1 MPIKLDTLHQGDC
14 LAGMRGMEEGSVDLA
29 FADPP
34 FNIGYDYDV
43 YDDRRGGDDYLNW
56 CREWTREVV
65 RVLKP
70 AGTFWLA
77 IGDEFAAEL
86 KVMLTREHGM
96 TCRNWVVWYYTFGVN
111 CKAKFSRS
119 HAHLFYFVKDAKHY
133 TFNDGA
139 IRVPSARQL
148 VYGDAR
154 ANPNGRLPD
163 DTWILRPQDLA
174 EGFGPEEDTWYF
186 PRVCG
191 TFKERAGWHG
201 CQMPEQLLGRI
212 VRSTSNEGDVVLD
225 PFGGSGTTLTVA
237 KKLKRQFLGFEL
249 SEEYAAR
256 INKRLAAARPGDPL
270 EGAAEPLVSAPST
283 ADGVRLD
290 EKGDRQRAA
299 SRRKKQPQLPG
310 I

>member
-1 MPIKLDTLHQGDC
+1 MPIELDTLHQGDC

-43 YDDRRGGDDYLNW
+43 YDDRRGGDEYLDW

-111 CKAKFSRS
+111 CKYKFSRS
-119 HAHLFYFVKDAKHY
+119 HAHLFYFVKDAEHY

-154 ANPNGRLPD
+154 ANPKGRLPD

-174 EGFGPEEDTWYF
+174 EGFGADEDTWYF

-212 VRSTSNEGDVVLD
+212 IRSTSNEGDVVLD

-249 SEEYAAR
+249 SDEYAAR

-299 SRRKKQPQLPG
+299 RRRKKQPQLPG
-310 I
+310 L

>member
-1 MPIKLDTLHQGDC
+1 MPIELDTLHQGDC
-14 LAGMRGMEEGSVDLA
+14 LAGMRGMEDGSVDLA

-43 YDDRRGGDDYLNW
+43 YDDRRGGDEYLDW

-111 CKAKFSRS
+111 CKYKFSRS
-119 HAHLFYFVKDAKHY
+119 HAHLFYFVKDAEHY

-154 ANPNGRLPD
+154 ANPKGRLPD

-174 EGFGPEEDTWYF
+174 NGFGADEDTWYF

-212 VRSTSNEGDVVLD
+212 IRSTSNEGDVVLD

-299 SRRKKQPQLPG
+299 RRRKKQPQLPG
-310 I
+310 L

>member
-1 MPIKLDTLHQGDC
+1 MPIELDTLHQGDC
-14 LAGMRGMEEGSVDLA
+14 LAGMRGMEDGSVDLA

-43 YDDRRGGDDYLNW
+43 YDDRRGGDEYLDW

-65 RVLKP
+65 RVPKP

-111 CKAKFSRS
+111 CKYKFSRS
-119 HAHLFYFVKDAKHY
+119 HAHLFYFVKAAEHY

-154 ANPNGRLPD
+154 ANPKGRLPD

-174 EGFGPEEDTWYF
+174 QGFGADEDTWYF

-212 VRSTSNEGDVVLD
+212 IRSTSNEGDVVLD

-249 SEEYAAR
+249 SEEYADR

-299 SRRKKQPQLPG
+299 RRRKKQPQLPG
-310 I
+310 L